1 MNEEEERESISLKVV
16 SSSIESVDS
25 GIARIHS
32 TYLDEIDLGEK
43 NLVTLRSEN
52 GIVTAKLVSDKLAT
66 KGAVVLR
73 EGDMKRLQ
81 VEEGDMIEMEPY
93 SSVKDDIKD
102 LWVKFKNR
110 FKEET
115 DEEMEDR
122 T

>member
-1 MNEEEERESISLKVV
+1 VNEEEERESISLKVV